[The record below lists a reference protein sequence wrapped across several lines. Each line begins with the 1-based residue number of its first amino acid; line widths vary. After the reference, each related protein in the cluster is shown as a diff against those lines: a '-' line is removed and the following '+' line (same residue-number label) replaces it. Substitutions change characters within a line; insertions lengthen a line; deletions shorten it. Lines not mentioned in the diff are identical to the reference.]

1 MEGGGGLKDAAII
14 ELYRLRKPE
23 AVEESRKK
31 YGEDCLRMAESI
43 LGNREDSE
51 ECVNDTWLR
60 AWNSI
65 PPHRP
70 VSLRMYLLKLARR
83 AACDFC
89 RRRYAQKRGNG
100 TLPTA
105 IDELA
110 ECLGGAEDAESVLLE
125 KELGARINAFVRD
138 LPQREGNVF
147 LRRYFFG
154 ESIEEIAKA
163 YGMKRNHVAVSL
175 HRSREKLRKLL
186 EQEGY
191 L

>member
-1 MEGGGGLKDAAII
+1 MVEDAAII
-14 ELYRLRKPE
+14 RLYLQRKDE

-31 YGEDCLRMAESI
+31 YGADCLRLAEKI
-43 LGNREDSE
+43 IGNREDGE

-70 VSLRMYLLKLARR
+70 ISLRMYLLKLTRR

-89 RRRYAQKRGNG
+89 RKRHAQKRSNG
-100 TLPTA
+100 VMPTA
-105 IDELA
+105 IEELA
-110 ECLGGAEDAESVLLE
+110 ECLAGSEDAESVLME
-125 KELGARINAFVRD
+125 KELGERINAFVRD

-154 ESIEEIAKA
+154 ETVEEIAEA
-163 YGMKRNHVAVSL
+163 YGMRRNHVAVSL

-186 EQEGY
+186 EKEGY
-191 L
+191 I